1 MNQNN
6 FEKLINAASG
16 KLGTSPEK
24 LKSSLEKGDIKALSA
39 NLSKADKEKLKMVL
53 QNEELMKKLKSASNP
68 EEMMRIL
75 KNK

>member
-1 MNQNN
+1 MDKNN

-24 LKSSLEKGDIKALSA
+24 LRSSLEKGDIKGLSA

-53 QNEELMKKLKSASNP
+53 QNKELMNKLKSASNP

-75 KNK
+75 NKK

>member
-1 MNQNN
+1 MDKNN

-24 LKSSLEKGDIKALSA
+24 LKSSLEKGDIKGLSA

-53 QNEELMKKLKSASNP
+53 QNKELMNKLKSASNP

-75 KNK
+75 NKK